1 MKDSMDFTK
10 KNACEDAEILYIGH
24 LSFQEQEIK
33 KTLTL
38 TKKKNNSPHTSNVS

>member
-33 KTLTL
+33 KNSDVDQ
-38 TKKKNNSPHTSNVS
+38 KKE